1 MAGPSSGKAALK
13 LHLPGG
19 KGKAVCERDG
29 RVSTTFRYR
38 DVPFGDGSGV
48 AKNILAGVC
57 DRCGAVV
64 SIPPQS
70 TPAIRAARVGGG
82 RR

>member
-1 MAGPSSGKAALK
+1 MT

-19 KGKAVCERDG
+19 KGTAICERDG

-48 AKNILAGVC
+48 ARKILAGCC
-57 DRCGAVV
+57 DRCGEVV

-70 TPAIRAARVGGG
+70 MPSIKAARAGG
-82 RR
+82 RHC